1 MFKLSKKA
9 KLLTVIST
17 AIFSISVSAV
27 ATAAWIG
34 NSGISSTLEPTNVG
48 TNGVTTDALVYSG
61 NSDHTQHD
69 NTALGPQVDE
79 GGTYGYDHSQTGLGT
94 SYYLMLDRDGNNTVS
109 LTSGD
114 NLQMFTNIYNAGDE
128 AAYFKIILKAGDYF
142 KLYNSDLSA
151 NEPSAWFGYDKL
163 QEGCVNDYN
172 RRNGNNSWPFESD
185 GDSYHNFRVKSGAP
199 TQAYD
204 IYYDSLSGIWIDV
217 HIDESSAKVTST
229 LSGYYIIGEGPDFS
243 SSWNISGGHQ
253 MYIDTSNTTNYG
265 VYQGLYLQPGDKFK
279 IATKPDASGSWYGYS
294 NLYSGC
300 YAYGC
305 FTNDGN
311 DNIVVSKVGYFNI
324 YLNDT
329 PQVSIEFY
337 SGTYTAR
344 GGSHTATRS
353 LPRKEAITRGTTVGT
368 KSNLTQSG
376 FSDFTIEILNTG
388 GLNSGDAAKW
398 GAEFRTNSSASGN
411 WFPLDPSQNWSSMYE
426 NTRTWA
432 SYSDVSSYDWLKI
445 HRQDPSSSSD
455 WNTWTISS
463 GLKGFNY
470 IKVRNWSNSFVSQEN
485 SSSSNSK
492 QTKSILS
499 VKYVKNGVLDP
510 TVQSTITCWN
520 KESIQ
525 TSTGWVSSPTL
536 AGYTFGG
543 WYTTS
548 ACSTSATT
556 NAYIDHDA
564 TIYAKFTPACALKQ
578 SNAVDGGTYPTTVG
592 TASISGNIVTISNAT
607 LRSGYN
613 YYLATEGD
621 GINISAFDNNTVMT
635 YGTSN
640 TSIPSWSDYFFNYSN
655 NIGVG
660 YGGQYDF
667 TFNLSTR
674 KCTAIHLDSLTK
686 DDFKINVN
694 GVDSTFTSK
703 SDLVWTETNLNLEM
717 GSVLYFK
724 NDCTSA
730 GASTHIFDLHGNAP
744 DLLVTYGNY
753 EKYFATYTAGN
764 GDVYLKVTVDCT
776 ISFTFTFNVASTVAT
791 MAITSFTENTA
802 TGINPYI
809 NSQVL
814 SGVYLVNSTSSYS
827 LTGAPH
833 MYYGA
838 NEGATCLYAYSGLQ
852 VGSTST
858 AYRIVDAHN
867 TSYLHLYEHVA
878 AQTFLDFSNN
888 GSGYGHTGNKDDGTY
903 FKFLTAGTFDV
914 LVYKVNSTLEIEVKY
929 ASKTSDTSTEH
940 QSKWCV
946 IGKGI
951 ARASALY
958 ECDFTTFRALPLY
971 CAKDNL
977 LPYPCYAGQIGDN
990 IGDALGKGNAITL
1003 IQGDKLACNADYGL
1017 LAPVADSTHLS
1028 ISSNVV
1034 TVKISG
1040 LYKVYATET
1049 SFYVEF
1055 VSALDG
1061 RDTTDYQLE
1070 NGDIVAPYGQT
1081 ASYSKMGGARI
1092 KNADGK
1098 TLNFSSGIDLA
1109 LLDAYEDGYLRVF
1122 IEFRHMNKTSH
1133 NGTLKMDISNVTAPS
1148 NTLYNANT
1156 YVNASTAVQ
1165 SALANIGTLTGTN
1178 RKNNASF
1185 ANGTIY
1191 SGASI
1196 SHSDISYFDLAT
1208 ILEIKIPVASIGTIT
1223 GVTGAFNLSF
1233 TITLTYMEDAA

>member
-34 NSGISSTLEPTNVG
+34 NSGISSTLEPTHVG

-69 NTALGPQVDE
+69 DTALGPQVDE

-151 NEPSAWFGYDKL
+151 SEPSAWFGYDKL

-185 GDSYHNFRVKSGAP
+185 GDAYHNFRVKSGAP

-253 MYIDTSNTTNYG
+253 MYVDSSNASNYG

-279 IATKPDASGSWYGYS
+279 IATRPDSSGSWYGYS

-300 YAYGC
+300 FAYGC
-305 FTNDGN
+305 FTNDAY
-311 DNIVVSKVGYFNI
+311 DNIVVSKVGYYNI
-324 YLNDT
+324 YINST

-344 GGSHTATRS
+344 GGSHTARS
-353 LPRKEAITRGTTVGT
+353 LPRKEAITRATSVNT

-376 FSDFTIEILNTG
+376 FSSYTIEVNLSNNTTSAYWQVWNG
-388 GLNSGDAAKW
+388 SANKELYSSGTNFTNAGLDVTYF
-398 GAEFRTNSSASGN
+398 GAT
-411 WFPLDPSQNWSSMYE
+411 
-426 NTRTWA
+426 
-432 SYSDVSSYDWLKI
+432 
-445 HRQDPSSSSD
+445 SSSTIYIKRCNPSNHD
-455 WNTWTISS
+455 NTWNQWEVPNARNY
-463 GLKGFNY
+463 NY
-470 IKVRNWSNSFVSQEN
+470 IAVNSWDGYYA
-485 SSSSNSK
+485 

-499 VKYVKNGVLDP
+499 VKYVKNGVLDN
-510 TVQSTITCWN
+510 TVQNTITCWN
-520 KESIQ
+520 KDSIE
-525 TSTGWVSSPTL
+525 TTTGWVSSPTL

-548 ACSTSATT
+548 ACTTAATT
-556 NAYIDHDA
+556 NAYIDHNA
-564 TIYAKFTPACALKQ
+564 TIYAKFTFACELKQ

-592 TASISGNIVTISNAT
+592 TPSISGNIVTISNAT

-613 YYLATEGD
+613 YYLATEGN

-635 YGTSN
+635 YGN
-640 TSIPSWSDYFFNYSN
+640 NNVSIPSWSDYFFNYSN

-660 YGGQYDF
+660 YGGTYDF

-694 GVDSTFTSK
+694 GVDSAFTSK
-703 SDLVWTETNLNLEM
+703 SDLVWTETNLALEM

-776 ISFTFTFNVASTVAT
+776 ISFTFTFNVASTVGT
-791 MAITSFTENTA
+791 MAITSFTENAA

-814 SGVYLVNSTSSYS
+814 SGVYLVNSASSYS
-827 LTGAPH
+827 INNAPH

-878 AQTFLDFSNN
+878 AQTFLDFSND

-903 FKFLTAGTFDV
+903 FKFLTTGTFDV
-914 LVYKVNSTLEIEVKY
+914 LVYDNNGTLEIEVKY
-929 ASKTSDTSTEH
+929 ASKTADTSVEH

-971 CAKDNL
+971 CARDNL

-1017 LAPVADSTHLS
+1017 LTPVADSTHLS
-1028 ISSNVV
+1028 ISNNVV

-1040 LYKVYATET
+1040 LYQVYATET

-1133 NGTLKMDISNVTAPS
+1133 NGSLKMDISNVTAPS

-1156 YVNASTAVQ
+1156 YVNANTPVQ

-1178 RKNNASF
+1178 RKNDASF
-1185 ANGTIY
+1185 ANGNIY

-1196 SHSDISYFDLAT
+1196 SHSDTSYFDLAT
-1208 ILEIKIPVASIGTIT
+1208 ILEIKIPVLSIGTIT
-1223 GVTGAFNLSF
+1223 GVTGTFNLSF
-1233 TITLTYMEDAA
+1233 TITLTYTEDAA

>member
-34 NSGISSTLEPTNVG
+34 NSGISSTLEPTHVG

-61 NSDHTQHD
+61 NSDHTNHD
-69 NTALGPQVDE
+69 NTALQPVIDE
-79 GGTYGYDHSQTGLGT
+79 GGTYGYDHSQTGMGT
-94 SYYLMLDRDGNNTVS
+94 SYYLMLDRDGDSTVS

-151 NEPSAWFGYDKL
+151 SEPSAWFGYDKL

-185 GDSYHNFRVKSGAP
+185 GDTYHNFRVKSGAP

-279 IATKPDASGSWYGYS
+279 IATKPDSSGSWYGYS

-300 YAYGC
+300 FAYGC
-305 FTNDGN
+305 FTNDGD
-311 DNIVVSKVGYFNI
+311 DNIVVTKVGYFNI
-324 YLNDT
+324 YINST

-353 LPRKEAITRGTTVGT
+353 MARKEAVTRATSVNT
-368 KSNLTQSG
+368 KSNVTQSG
-376 FSDFTIEILNTG
+376 FSSYTVALNVSESRAYWWQVWNGSSDLTLHTWYEGTSWSLDLTESTTPKASQIFTGSTIYIKAKGSDNSTQIEYAVNTSGKNYIEINNW
-388 GLNSGDAAKW
+388 NSAGYYA
-398 GAEFRTNSSASGN
+398 
-411 WFPLDPSQNWSSMYE
+411 
-426 NTRTWA
+426 
-432 SYSDVSSYDWLKI
+432 
-445 HRQDPSSSSD
+445 
-455 WNTWTISS
+455 
-463 GLKGFNY
+463 
-470 IKVRNWSNSFVSQEN
+470 
-485 SSSSNSK
+485 
-492 QTKSILS
+492 QTKSVLS

-510 TVQSTITCWN
+510 TVQNTVTCWN
-520 KESIQ
+520 KDSIE
-525 TSTGWVSSPTL
+525 TSTGWNGSPTL
-536 AGYTFGG
+536 AGYSFGG

-548 ACSTSATT
+548 ACSTTATT

-564 TIYAKFTPACALKQ
+564 TIYAKFTLACALKQ
-578 SNAVDGGTYPTTVG
+578 SNAVDGSTYPTTVG

-613 YYLATEGD
+613 YYLATEGT
-621 GINISAFDNNTVMT
+621 GINITSFDNNTVMT
-635 YGTSN
+635 YGNSN
-640 TSIPSWSDYFFNYSN
+640 VSIPSWSDYFFNYSN

-667 TFNLSTR
+667 TFNISTR
-674 KCTAIHLDSLTK
+674 KCTAIHLDSLT
-686 DDFKINVN
+686 DGDFKININ
-694 GVDSTFTSK
+694 GNDDTFTSK
-703 SDLVWTETNLNLEM
+703 SGLVWTKTSLSLEM

-744 DLLVTYGNY
+744 DLLVTYGDY
-753 EKYFATYTAGN
+753 AKYFATYTAGN

-776 ISFTFTFNVASTVAT
+776 LSFTFTFDVTSTVAT
-791 MAITSFTENTA
+791 MAITSFTENAA

-814 SGVYLVNSTSSYS
+814 SGVYLVNSASSYS

-888 GSGYGHTGNKDDGTY
+888 GSGYGHTANQDDGTY
-903 FKFLTAGTFDV
+903 FKFLTTGTFDV
-914 LVYKVNSTLEIEVKY
+914 LVYDVDSVLQIEVKY
-929 ASKTSDTSTEH
+929 ASKTADTSVEH
-940 QSKWCV
+940 QSKWSV

-951 ARASALY
+951 ARSSALY

-977 LPYPCYAGQIGDN
+977 LPYPCYAGEIGDN

-1017 LAPVADSTHLS
+1017 LTPVADSTHLS
-1028 ISSNVV
+1028 ITDNVV

-1040 LYKVYATET
+1040 LYKVYATQNA
-1049 SFYVEF
+1049 FNVEF

-1165 SALANIGTLTGTN
+1165 SALANRGTLTGTN
-1178 RKNNASF
+1178 RQTDASF

-1196 SHSDISYFDLAT
+1196 SHSGTSYFDLAT

-1223 GVTGAFNLSF
+1223 GVTGTFNLSF
-1233 TITLTYMEDAA
+1233 TITLTYTEDAA